1 MIQDSNMPLNYTRLA
16 KSTHLGGRKKVYVEE
31 CSRAMETNGNYLGME
46 LLAPKNIFLRLTVDI
61 SNFRRI
67 C

>member
-16 KSTHLGGRKKVYVEE
+16 KSTHLGGRKVCVEE
-31 CSRAMETNGNYLGME
+31 CSRVMETNGNYLGME
-46 LLAPKNIFLRLTVDI
+46 FLAPKNIFLRLTVDI